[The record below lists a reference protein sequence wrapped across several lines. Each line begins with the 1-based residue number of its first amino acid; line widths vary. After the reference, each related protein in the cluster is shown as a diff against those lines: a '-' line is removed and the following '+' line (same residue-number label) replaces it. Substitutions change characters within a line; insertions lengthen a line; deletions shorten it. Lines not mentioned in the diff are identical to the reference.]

1 MRRRGWV
8 PLFIALLLYVPLGFL
23 QVSIDYSRKL
33 EDLETGLLLMP
44 GQAAGSF
51 ILSGFRGIGADLLW
65 LNIEEYWHSGQHYK
79 MLPLLESIAW
89 LQPRYVTVWAVGG
102 WHMAYNIYA
111 GVGSRETDLTK
122 RLEAVKA
129 KLSPEL
135 KGKAAR
141 LFEAADRAKGFHAAV
156 DNEPKLMEAGALDR
170 AMQREVEAIA
180 PFEKEKDLAPVYEA
194 VSGLLQIPL
203 EKLFW
208 YRQGV
213 GFLRKGVAHISDK
226 YDVYFELAW
235 TYYHKGKDYANAVR
249 YFERAVK
256 HPHPDYVNDVLAH
269 AYEKNGEI
277 AKAIKQWEYVRDHS
291 EGFRNI
297 ALRMLN
303 DLRTKGKATP

>member
-1 MRRRGWV
+1 MRRRDWV
-8 PLFIALLLYVPLGFL
+8 LPFIAVLLYIPLGFL

-79 MLPLLESIAW
+79 MLPLLESVAW

-111 GVGSRETDLTK
+111 EVGARDTDLRRRNEAIVEKLPPERK
-122 RLEAVKA
+122 RA
-129 KLSPEL
+129 
-135 KGKAAR
+135 AAR
-141 LFEAADRAKGFHAAV
+141 LLESAERAKAFNDAV
-156 DNEPKLMEAGALDR
+156 DNGRKDVEPRELDR
-170 AMQREVEAIA
+170 QIQTEIEAIEH
-180 PFEKEKDLAPVYEA
+180 FSKEKDLAPLHDA
-194 VSGLLQIPL
+194 VVGLLEIPL

-213 GFLRKGVAHISDK
+213 SFLKKGVSHIPDK
-226 YDVYFELAW
+226 YDLYFELGW

-249 YFERAVK
+249 YFEHALK
-256 HPHPDYVNDVLAH
+256 YPHPDYVDDVLAH
-269 AYEKNGEI
+269 AYEKNGQI
-277 AKAIKQWEYVRDHS
+277 DKALARWEYLRDHS
-291 EGFRNI
+291 ESFRNV
-297 ALRMLN
+297 AVRMIH
-303 DLRTKGKATP
+303 DLKTKGKATP